1 MADSEVL
8 QAYGSLASGI
18 AAALGTEVAPQ
29 DPDRTIIESWAAS
42 VGGSILDVGS
52 GTGRW
57 TGHLVSLGYDVQ
69 GLEPVPELVSVARAA
84 HPSVQFR
91 QRSIADLAASDE
103 QWSGIL
109 AWYSLIHMSPSE
121 LATALKVL
129 NNALEPGGSLLMSYF
144 SGETLQDFQHPVA
157 TAYRWPPH
165 ELADMVTAAGFE
177 VVKQSTNQQSP
188 HAFLV
193 AKKPLT

>member
-1 MADSEVL
+1 MEDSEVF
-8 QAYGSLASGI
+8 QAYGSLAPGI
-18 AAALGTEVAPQ
+18 VAALGTDVAPT
-29 DPDRTIIESWAAS
+29 DPDRTVIESWAAS
-42 VGGSILDVGS
+42 VEGSILDVGA

-57 TGHLVSLGYDVQ
+57 AGHLAGLGYDVE

-84 HPSVQFR
+84 HPSVTFR
-91 QRSIADLAASDE
+91 QQKIADLVAEDE